1 MSYESA
7 MEAAGAMV
15 HVVEQFG
22 DYQGTAWAKVT
33 HEGNTGWVSYG
44 YGSCSECDAWQ
55 SFRDGFEYGDDI
67 PADKLAQFGLDYLS
81 PIMTQEEA
89 EATASKDSEWDTE
102 ADKVLAFIRTNKV
115 D

>member
-7 MEAAGAMV
+7 MEAAGAVV

-33 HEGNTGWVSYG
+33 HEGNTGWVSYS
-44 YGSCSECDAWQ
+44 YGSCSGRDAWEG
-55 SFRDGFEYGDDI
+55 FRSDFGYNDD
-67 PADKLAQFGLDYLS
+67 LS

-89 EATASKDSEWDTE
+89 EAAASKNSAWDTE
-102 ADKVLAFIRTNKV
+102 ADKVLAFIRVNKV